1 MEGKEMKGIECSNC
15 GAPARVVHG
24 TYELREVGLR
34 NVVLQR
40 IQIAKCPKCKNEDPI
55 MENMS
60 GLMRALALAV
70 IEKPYRLSGEEV
82 RFLRKYLRLT
92 GEEFSRLIHVDK
104 TTLSKWENNEDRVG
118 DQSDRL
124 IRLVAVGLGE
134 GLKRESEHVIRSF
147 PQIKSKPHP
156 VGILINAATLDYQY
170 A

>member
-1 MEGKEMKGIECSNC
+1 MKAIECSNC

-24 TYELREVGLR
+24 SYKLKEAGLK
-34 NVVLQR
+34 NVVLQG
-40 IQIAKCPKCKNEDPI
+40 IEIARCPKCKNQDPI
-55 MENMS
+55 ITNMN

-70 IEKPYRLSGEEV
+70 IEKPYGLTGEEV

-104 TTLSKWENNEDRVG
+104 STLSKWENNEDRVG

-124 IRLVAVGLGE
+124 IRLVALGLGE
-134 GLKRESEHVIRSF
+134 GLKEESERVIRSF
-147 PQIKSKPHP
+147 PQIKAKPRP
-156 VGILINAATLDYQY
+156 AAIQMNATTLRYQY

>member
-1 MEGKEMKGIECSNC
+1 MKGIECSNC

-24 TYELREVGLR
+24 TYDLKDVGLK
-34 NVVLQR
+34 NVVLQG
-40 IQIAKCPKCKNEDPI
+40 IEIVKCPRCKNENPI
-55 MENMS
+55 VPNMN

-70 IEKPYRLSGEEV
+70 IEKPYRLTGEEV

-104 TTLSKWENNEDRVG
+104 STLSKWENNEDRVG

-134 GLKRESEHVIRSF
+134 GLKEESERVIRSF
-147 PQIKSKPHP
+147 PQIKGKPHP
-156 VGILINAATLDYQY
+156 VGIQMNAATLSYQY